1 MGEVTVIL
9 PRTIDQA
16 VAALVGTQDAVVL
29 AGGTDLMVGMNAG
42 RTRADSVISLRHVE
56 ELAGWSTDGDT
67 VTIGARVTYSRLLD
81 GPLAT
86 LVPGLAHAARTVG
99 SPQIRNAGTIGGNL
113 ATASPAGD
121 TLPVLAAL
129 DAIVCCAGAGGP
141 REVPFPDFVIG
152 PKANSL
158 GVDELITGVRVPVA
172 AGPQDY
178 LKVGVRN
185 AMVIAM
191 VSVALVVDLDA
202 RRVAVAIGSAGPT
215 PRRAP
220 DAEAWVAGHLDWG
233 DRSIPDPRTAGTFG
247 AMVVEASLPIDD
259 HRGTAAYRR
268 HAVGVLARRALGRAF
283 PGAPR

>member
-16 VAALVGTQDAVVL
+16 VAALAGTQDAVVL

-67 VTIGARVTYSRLLD
+67 VTIGAGVTYSRLLD

-129 DAIVCCAGAGGP
+129 DAVVCCVGPDGP
-141 REVPFPDFVIG
+141 REMPFPDFVIG

-247 AMVVEASLPIDD
+247 AMVAEASLPIDD